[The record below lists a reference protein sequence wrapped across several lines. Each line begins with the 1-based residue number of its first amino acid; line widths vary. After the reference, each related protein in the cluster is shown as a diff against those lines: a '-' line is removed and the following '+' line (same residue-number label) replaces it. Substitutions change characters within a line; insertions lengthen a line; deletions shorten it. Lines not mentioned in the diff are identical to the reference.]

1 MYFLYYLATTG
12 FGVAA
17 IFREHTPKRYKKAK
31 QKMD

>member
-1 MYFLYYLATTG
+1 MYSFYYLATTG

-17 IFREHTPKRYKKAK
+17 ILSELKPKRYKKAK